1 MRFHLSAA
9 AAAAFASMVV
19 ATPASALT
27 QDVDLTFVIDR
38 SGSMGGEFSFL
49 GGAIA
54 GFLDELEASPL
65 VGTARGAL
73 VSYTGSARLE
83 QDLTDDP
90 TVLATAFGTVSTSG
104 STENAVRAERD
115 AAFNLGIGYGSGRVK
130 SLILITDEDAD
141 DFFSSGG
148 AGLRAELIAG
158 GFLNNII
165 FEPGSGSSDTQYEQM
180 AISSL
185 TDNDPAAAL
194 FSITDFRTDREG
206 FLADFTAAKLR
217 EIEEEIT
224 ENRIPL
230 PGALPLAVL
239 GVGALVGVA
248 RRRRNSA

>member
-1 MRFHLSAA
+1 MRLHLSAA
-9 AAAAFASMVV
+9 AAAAMSATLFA
-19 ATPASALT
+19 APANALT

-38 SGSMGGEFSFL
+38 SGSMGGEFGFL

-54 GFLDELEASPL
+54 GFLADIETSPV

-73 VSYTGSARLE
+73 VTYERSARLE

-90 TVLATAFGTVSTSG
+90 TVLQTAFGAVSVSG
-104 STENAVRAERD
+104 GRENAVQAERD
-115 AAFNLGIGYGSGRVK
+115 AAFNLGIGYGADTVK

-141 DFFSSGG
+141 DFFSADG
-148 AGLRAELIAG
+148 ADLRAELIGG

-165 FEPGSGSSDTQYEQM
+165 FRPGSGSSDTQYEQM

-185 TDNDPAAAL
+185 SGNDPTEAL
-194 FSITDFRTDREG
+194 FSITDFRDDPSG

-248 RRRRNSA
+248 RRRGKA